1 MGRRKRGYIG
11 AGLLAMTTVVR
22 VTTTVVRVTTRGLSP
37 RTTQQSKLQLER
49 GEAVRA
55 THCFTCHCMRA
66 RLRVTFRRGVRM

>member
-1 MGRRKRGYIG
+1 MGRRQRGYIG
-11 AGLLAMTTVVR
+11 AGLLAM
-22 VTTTVVRVTTRGLSP
+22 TTVVRVTTRGLSP

-49 GEAVRA
+49 GEAVRV